1 MKKAPRNDFQPSRSH
16 EPLTGAKGEKLLI
29 TTSPV
34 ISGTIVSTSKRRH
47 RADREDRLDARGA
60 QDAVVLDVPHGEHD
74 DGADDE
80 HGVDAQRQPVLQEVE
95 IGKRHCHVL
104 MVASAA
110 KKTDSR
116 YPAQRPEPSASTGV
130 HASQLH
136 HSEIGAAGLM

>member
-1 MKKAPRNDFQPSRSH
+1 MMNTALMRSVSPSFKKSR
-16 EPLTGAKGEKLLI
+16 L
-29 TTSPV
+29 
-34 ISGTIVSTSKRRH
+34 TIVT
-47 RADREDRLDARGA
+47 D
-60 QDAVVLDVPHGEHD
+60 
-74 DGADDE
+74 
-80 HGVDAQRQPVLQEVE
+80 
-95 IGKRHCHVL
+95 HVL